1 MADTTTAIA
10 PLNWAGYIPTSH
22 VACAIKNDT
31 SPTNEDWLGV
41 LGHTILNG
49 IIIGGVSKLAGVE
62 TKKAAL
68 YGAGGAIGVYVALLG
83 YAYYKESC
91 KIAVEVTPKK
101 IEVSQQ
107 IFFDYDKATIK
118 PVSYPVIDEVYAVLT
133 ENPTVTVEV
142 QGHTDNQGKP
152 DYNLNL
158 SQARAESVRK
168 YLVDKGIAPNRLT
181 AKGYGMTVPIAS
193 NANESGRSK
202 NRRVEFVRTDS
213 KALEVPTINVS
224 GMVSPEF

>member
-41 LGHTILNG
+41 VGHTLING
-49 IIIGGVSKLAGVE
+49 VIIGGVAKLAGAE
-62 TKKAAL
+62 TKKAAF
-68 YGAGGAIGVYVALLG
+68 YGAGGALGVYVALLG
-83 YAYYKESC
+83 YALYKESC
-91 KIAVEVTPKK
+91 KVEVVVTPKK

-118 PVSYPVIDEVYAVLT
+118 PVSYPVIDEVFSVMVD
-133 ENPTVTVEV
+133 NPSVSVEV

-152 DYNLNL
+152 DYNMKL

-181 AKGYGMTVPIAS
+181 AKGYGMTVPIAT
-193 NANESGRSK
+193 NDNEAGRSK
-202 NRRVEFVRTDS
+202 NRRVEFVRTDLDAN
-213 KALEVPTINVS
+213 KPVEIPVPGV
-224 GMVSPEF
+224 V